1 MNEEKSESK
10 TEEKN
15 KNVAMEKQPDAVA
28 EAERKARKE
37 AEKEERNL
45 ATLDLK
51 TSNIKEFKNFV
62 KAVNLLTE
70 LNLTVDKTGLHLMQ
84 IDPSGISMII
94 ADFPKTFF
102 SKWNVK
108 TGTISIYVDKL
119 KDALKSIK
127 KNDITLSIKTENAK
141 HLLNFILPDTNV
153 EIPYLPVEKIME
165 KKEPNVEFTT
175 EIIVPGQ
182 PLKEFLSQAKK
193 NYQYV
198 FLLAKNKKL
207 ILFCKDDAGRL
218 KKEIPLEKEV
228 KGETAANF
236 NLDYLNGMVKAVDK
250 NTNIKI
256 DMKAEEPI
264 KLRYDN
270 GFNVTYWLAPYV
282 EDGNEI
288 KDQIREATKGIK
300 QEKASVR
307 KRLHS

>member
-1 MNEEKSESK
+1 MTGEKPKSK

-15 KNVAMEKQPDAVA
+15 KNVAMEKQPDTWA
-28 EAERKARKE
+28 EAERKAREE

-45 ATLDLK
+45 AVLDLK
-51 TSNIKEFKNFV
+51 TSNIKELKNFI
-62 KAVNLLTE
+62 KAVDLLDE

-84 IDPSGISMII
+84 MDSSGVSMVI
-94 ADFPKTFF
+94 ADLPKTLF

-108 TGTISIYVDKL
+108 PGNISIFVDKL

-127 KNDITLSIKTENAK
+127 KDDTTLSIKTEKAK
-141 HLLNFILPDTNV
+141 HLLNFILPNTNV

-165 KKEPNVEFTT
+165 KKEPNVEFTA
-175 EIIVPGQ
+175 EIVVPGQ

-193 NYQYV
+193 NYEYV

-207 ILFCKDDAGRL
+207 ILFCKNDDGRL
-218 KKEIPLEKEV
+218 RKEIPLEKEV
-228 KGETAANF
+228 KGETMANF
-236 NLDYLNGMVKAVDK
+236 NLDYLNKMVKAADK

-256 DMKAEEPI
+256 DMKTDEPI
-264 KLRYDN
+264 KLRYSN
-270 GFNVTYWLAPYV
+270 GFNVTYWLAPYIE
-282 EDGNEI
+282 EDIEI
-288 KDQIREATKGIK
+288 KNQIKEAIKGIK